1 MENLKDNL
9 TKPSPYEII
18 LDVESDILSSV
29 HHAEQAVLNYL
40 KVVSNT
46 KDDLLETL
54 QSLSNDRKSI
64 QNLIVALK
72 EEISKW
78 LIK

>member
-1 MENLKDNL
+1 MEKLKDNL
-9 TKPSPYEII
+9 TKPSSYDII

-29 HHAEQAVLNYL
+29 HHAEQAVINYL
-40 KVVSNT
+40 KVVSEI

-54 QSLSNDRKSI
+54 QNLSNDRKSM
-64 QNLIVALK
+64 QNLIVMLK
-72 EEISKW
+72 EEMSKW

>member
-1 MENLKDNL
+1 MEKLKDNL
-9 TKPSPYEII
+9 ASPSTYDII

-29 HHAEQAVLNYL
+29 YHAEQAVINYL

-64 QNLIVALK
+64 QNLIVTLK
-72 EEISKW
+72 KEISK
-78 LIK
+78 

>member
-1 MENLKDNL
+1 MEKLKDNL
-9 TKPSPYEII
+9 ASPSTYDII

-29 HHAEQAVLNYL
+29 YHAEQAVINYL

-64 QNLIVALK
+64 QNLIVTLK
-72 EEISKW
+72 KEISKW